1 VAVSVGVAVRVGVG
15 VEVDVGVTV
24 AVGVAVAVAVAVVVG
39 VAVAVGVGVS
49 VGVAVSVGVG
59 VGVTVGV
66 TVAVVVVVGVTVT
79 VGVAVG
85 VGVAVA
91 VSVGVGVGVASLV
104 NTNDSVNVTKESKPK
119 VLLYRA
125 VTVRPAVIVP
135 PSSAI
140 NTLTTMRSP
149 MPNNVDDG
157 LALHI
162 VSLATDVS
170 FVAES
175 EPRMIAPSAPPV
187 YRTTLARKPAFERLD
202 VVNPSMSKVIG
213 PAIVTAAASAGD
225 THAIA
230 EPPAVCVT
238 CMVAG
243 PIAVFVVAF
252 VVAMPWALWRS
263 W

>member
-66 TVAVVVVVGVTVT
+66 TVAVVVGVTVT

-125 VTVRPAVIVP
+125 VTVGPAVIVP
-135 PSSAI
+135 PSSVI

-175 EPRMIAPSAPPV
+175 EPRMIASSAPPV

>member
-66 TVAVVVVVGVTVT
+66 TVAVVVVGVTVT

-230 EPPAVCVT
+230 EPPAVCVI

-252 VVAMPWALWRS
+252 VVAMPWPLWRS